1 MTSTTR
7 YHGRCYSAE
16 QFLLWLESKEGV
28 LLSFKLLAK
37 RMSGLTVCQHAHQYL
52 MGALSWHFLGS
63 GITLDYLKSFCF
75 TDLGLTCLDVKDN
88 AVSRHSF
95 VVEVLALLSCD
106 KPSSE
111 NVEIKKFTDLQISYF
126 ILSRIKENI

>member
-28 LLSFKLLAK
+28 LSFKLLAK

-111 NVEIKKFTDLQISYF
+111 NVGMKKCTDLQISYF